1 MFYNHR
7 MQSKHLGID
16 LLMNPKKV
24 SRDSI
29 SGGSSSNDDDLM
41 SLRSF
46 ASRDSRR
53 FPKGATG
60 RNPSQLV
67 VDKTDYMS
75 AAVDDDSDD
84 DNDNAVFMGRGNAAM
99 GGNNNPYS
107 GSDDDNDNS
116 DDGDS
121 EDNNYTQRAGRP
133 GLEIMNDGFSDDGFF
148 PSAKPSFNTPAPTP
162 APANISTTA
171 PTTQPFYSTRSP
183 APVMSENDI
192 LTKKREILYQFDRFE
207 KKGIRVPRKFTLAS
221 NLDEMVLELERMKRD
236 REIDTSVKFQRKT
249 LMTLVSGI
257 EIANAWLNP
266 VGARLDGWSEN
277 MNESIEDYDDI
288 FEELHEKYKGK
299 GKIAPE
305 LKLLFMVAGSAFM
318 YHMTNAMF
326 KNSSIPN
333 ADQVF
338 KQNPELARQ
347 FAAASAN
354 TMAKQA
360 QQSSNPLTSMLG
372 GMFGGGGGGGIG
384 GLFGNLFGG
393 GGGGGGGSGA
403 GGAGALG
410 NNIPMNGV
418 TPSQVSQPA
427 PVSAVSP
434 MNSSGLRGPSSIPPA
449 APVHTMKGPS
459 NMEDILREIDNIG
472 GDAASELASTLHPQ
486 ERNEM
491 LNDEEEVNR
500 LVEAMSTVTE
510 SEIAELIKDDASI
523 NSILMNKK
531 KTPRRKVLN
540 LD

>member
-1 MFYNHR
+1 VFYNHR

-53 FPKGATG
+53 FSRGTAG
-60 RNPSQLV
+60 RNPTQLI

-75 AAVDDDSDD
+75 SAVDDDSDN
-84 DNDNAVFMGRGNAAM
+84 DNGNAVFMGRGNAVM

-107 GSDDDNDNS
+107 GSEDDNNNS
-116 DDGDS
+116 DNEDS
-121 EDNNYTQRAGRP
+121 EDNNYTQRAERP

-148 PSAKPSFNTPAPTP
+148 PSAKPSFNSPVA
-162 APANISTTA
+162 APANVPATA
-171 PTTQPFYSTRSP
+171 PSAQPFYSTRSP

-221 NLDEMVLELERMKRD
+221 NLDEMVLELERMKKD
-236 REIDTSVKFQRKT
+236 REIDTSIKFQRKT

-354 TMAKQA
+354 TMANQA

-372 GMFGGGGGGGIG
+372 GMFGGGGGSGGIG
-384 GLFGNLFGG
+384 SLFGNLFGG
-393 GGGGGGGSGA
+393 GGGGA
-403 GGAGALG
+403 G
-410 NNIPMNGV
+410 NNGNNGGTSVPISSMNGV
-418 TPSQVSQPA
+418 TASQVSQPA
-427 PVSAVSP
+427 PVASVSP
-434 MNSSGLRGPSSIPPA
+434 MNNSGLRGPSSIPPA